1 MSNVQQGMSNNEVEE
16 DKRRCEILGPWTLAI
31 GYWTFIFRPFLLP
44 WTLAIRYWT
53 FILSLPSFS
62 LGHWPFDI
70 GHSSFDSSFDPS
82 FLGLWTF
89 DPLSFPAHRQ
99 KRGITAPL
107 CGFHGAGNGFEP
119 PPSLSLPKEGL
130 GRPSSAVASLP
141 APPGPRAGRPLI
153 GGTSPFPRTPSPG
166 RVFESL
172 VFSGADGKRGASL
185 PLSALFMERETG
197 FEPATPTLARLCST
211 S

>member
-1 MSNVQQGMSNNEVEE
+1 MSNKECPRMKG
-16 DKRRCEILGPWTLAI
+16 KRTSAVTR
-31 GYWTFIFRPFLLP
+31 
-44 WTLAIRYWT
+44 
-53 FILSLPSFS
+53 SFS

-70 GHSSFDSSFDPS
+70 GHSSFLFLPS
-82 FLGLWTF
+82 
-89 DPLSFPAHRQ
+89 PLDIGHSILDIHLSTHLSTLPSLAFGHLIPYLSQRRRQ

-185 PLSALFMERETG
+185 PLFAVFMER
-197 FEPATPTLARLCST
+197 
-211 S
+211 